1 MKEQIKAANAQSTD
15 PAATVGVDRSALR
28 REVKGLLRAWKQ
40 LKKQQKRERR
50 QLQRENK
57 QRRRQE
63 KRERRQ
69 AKRETKHAA
78 RETKR
83 QQHRGHHG
91 PFGMPPMPPMP
102 PMPHL
107 PPMPPMPH
115 MPHIPP
121 VHPHMTMPMPMP
133 MPMPGTYGQPPH
145 GDTHPRSAPPT
156 TEFTNPLFNLWGG
169 GGHNTNNTNQAP
181 GAWPSDNNHNH
192 VPNDEGIAST
202 APPPSY
208 TASQAKYQ
216 AAWDMEAKV
225 AEKEAE
231 LLKLHERIAEGYSV
245 EDRSGGGSGQGEKG
259 TEGPS
264 KIETEALAVER
275 EVEEL
280 ARAME
285 RLRTEADEEFAR
297 ELAKEEER
305 GFRG

>member
-1 MKEQIKAANAQSTD
+1 M
-15 PAATVGVDRSALR
+15 GVDKSALR

-50 QLQRENK
+50 QVQRDIK

-63 KRERRQ
+63 KRERHQ
-69 AKRETKHAA
+69 AKRQMKHAA

-83 QQHRGHHG
+83 QQHRGHPG
-91 PFGMPPMPPMP
+91 PFGMPHM
-102 PMPHL
+102 

-115 MPHIPP
+115 MPHMPP
-121 VHPHMTMPMPMP
+121 VHSPMPMP

-156 TEFTNPLFNLWGG
+156 TEFANPLFNLWGG
-169 GGHNTNNTNQAP
+169 GGHNTNNTNQTP

-192 VPNDEGIAST
+192 TPNDEGIAST
-202 APPPSY
+202 APPPAYSP
-208 TASQAKYQ
+208 SQAKYK

-231 LLKLHERIAEGYSV
+231 LLKLHERIAEGYSAA
-245 EDRSGGGSGQGEKG
+245 SGGGGGGQGETGK
-259 TEGPS
+259 EGPS
-264 KIETEALAVER
+264 KLETEALAVGR

-297 ELAKEEER
+297 ELAEEEER